1 MDLVLVLPLIL
12 AFISSG
18 QSHTEVTEQA
28 TNLCYKLCPAGYYKI
43 GTCDD
48 PVAKYKCKRCETN
61 TFTAIENFL
70 ERCLR
75 CETCNHDE
83 IVKTPCSTSSDVVC
97 DCKEGYYYGGS
108 NSSPKFCK
116 PCKCQNCNEPID
128 NDDYKKKCLPCQRED
143 CLNDSECKRKCTSTT
158 APLSTTTTSTTTS
171 GKYMSA
177 SATSTTTTSANETYL
192 IKDPIT
198 PPSTDLTRWL
208 FGWVVVLIFVLFFGL
223 PLLITRRYLG
233 NPNSFPCWS
242 TDKGVELHVEDPKLY
257 EQHSHQGSSP
267 TTLTLHISEE
277 TPMMVLSHSPAT
289 PQHPALVSP
298 LLPNAEHKAA
308 RRNEQSERWPAI
320 VLYAII
326 KEVPLRRWKEFLRLL
341 LVTDQQMERVELEAG
356 LGLGSMETQ
365 YQMLRLWS
373 QRSSASLDDIF
384 SALHYMDLSGCAQL
398 LQESLEKLHWGP
410 EQRQGLASC
419 RSNTDCGLSG
429 ALQET

>member
-1 MDLVLVLPLIL
+1 M
-12 AFISSG
+12 
-18 QSHTEVTEQA
+18 
-28 TNLCYKLCPAGYYKI
+28 CPA
-43 GTCDD
+43 DD
-48 PVAKYKCKRCETN
+48 
-61 TFTAIENFL
+61 
-70 ERCLR
+70 ERV
-75 CETCNHDE
+75 
-83 IVKTPCSTSSDVVC
+83 ISPCSTISDVVC
-97 DCKEGYYYGGS
+97 DCKEGYYNGGS
-108 NSSPKFCK
+108 NLGVKLCK
-116 PCKCQNCNEPID
+116 PCKCQNCKEPID

-143 CLNDSECKRKCTSTT
+143 CLNDKRKYTSTT
-158 APLSTTTTSTTTS
+158 VPPSTTTTST
-171 GKYMSA
+171 
-177 SATSTTTTSANETYL
+177 TSTTTTSANKTS
-192 IKDPIT
+192 DPIQDPLT
-198 PPSTDLTRWL
+198 PPSTDLALWL
-208 FGWVVVLIFVLFFGL
+208 FIWLVVLIFVLFFGL
-223 PLLITRRYLG
+223 PLLLTRRHPG
-233 NPNSFPCWS
+233 NPNSFPCGS
-242 TDKGVELHVEDPKLY
+242 TDKDVELHVEDPKLY

-267 TTLTLHISEE
+267 TTLTLNISEE
-277 TPMMVLSHSPAT
+277 TPMLVLSHSPAT

-373 QRSSASLDDIF
+373 QRSSASLNDIF

-398 LQESLEKLHWGP
+398 LQESLEKLQWGP